1 MFKLNDREVL
11 CFLGK
16 VRNFLNAKSN
26 NMKQIFIPLLQHAS
40 PIVEAMEEIK
50 EIQFFAFMDILI

>member
-1 MFKLNDREVL
+1 
-11 CFLGK
+11 
-16 VRNFLNAKSN
+16 
-26 NMKQIFIPLLQHAS
+26 MKQIFIPLLQHAS